1 MNKSIVCINSSK
13 SIMNI
18 DLNRFIYPEH
28 VDCLILNEADK
39 KIGEK
44 WAKQYNLEYIIFY
57 PQWAIYGEKAE
68 LKCNEGML
76 DICDVLISFWDK
88 KSYETLKLI
97 QYAIKINRPY
107 ICHLIEELD

>member
-44 WAKQYNLEYIIFY
+44 
-57 PQWAIYGEKAE
+57 
-68 LKCNEGML
+68 
-76 DICDVLISFWDK
+76 
-88 KSYETLKLI
+88 
-97 QYAIKINRPY
+97 
-107 ICHLIEELD
+107 